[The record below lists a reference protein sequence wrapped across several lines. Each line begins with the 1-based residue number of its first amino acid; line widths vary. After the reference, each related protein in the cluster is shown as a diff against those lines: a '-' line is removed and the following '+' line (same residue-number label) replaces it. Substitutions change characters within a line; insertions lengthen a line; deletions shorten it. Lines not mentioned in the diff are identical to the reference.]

1 LNKKKPNKYWPT
13 PERKSQVFVIKYFF
27 SFLFQYQ
34 LSLFL
39 QERGKNDLIEL
50 FEKVKKEL
58 EARKRENDELR
69 EMIETEN
76 DKRMREAEA
85 IKKRLEKEKQ
95 ELRDFLAEDK
105 EKLTNELLAA
115 NQVRMKAHERG

>member
-1 LNKKKPNKYWPT
+1 LK
-13 PERKSQVFVIKYFF
+13 
-27 SFLFQYQ
+27 
-34 LSLFL
+34 
-39 QERGKNDLIEL
+39 ERGRNDLIEL

-115 NQVRMKAHERG
+115 NQVKSLLLIQELIHF